1 MAHIRKLIRD
11 NIETTLTGLTTT
23 GSNVFVSRVYP
34 ITGSNLPGIIVYT
47 DNEEVEYLTITRP
60 RTLMRTVTFSVEAYV
75 KGVSGYDDSVDV
87 VCSEIEQA
95 LYTDLTRGG
104 NAKDTIIGSMEVQY
118 QGEAE
123 QPVALATMQVIV
135 EYVTLEGAPEVAV

>member
-47 DNEEVEYLTITRP
+47 GSEEVEYLTISRP
-60 RTLMRTVTFSVEAYV
+60 RTLMRSVTFSIEAYV
-75 KGVSGYDDSVDV
+75 KGVSGYDDDIDA
-87 VCSEIEQA
+87 VCSEIETA
-95 LYTDLTRGG
+95 LYTDVTRGG
-104 NAKDTIIGSMEVQY
+104 NARDTMINSMEVQY

-123 QPVALATMQVIV
+123 QPVALATMQVTV